1 MKEFQDALKEYASEL
16 GLDEGELNVAMVI
29 AGLEDNPYFSGN
41 PDLYK
46 QLQGAFTNKNVELFK
61 VLLNSA
67 INIQSGP
74 SVNPNNISNTEM
86 LELGLSPEQ
95 ISQLR
100 ALDVDDDAP
109 LRLIESEGK
118 LLEVRQESYF
128 DNVAWDEIINLY
140 ATPNEILAFQQY
152 LYDSGVVEEGY
163 FAGTEGQQSE
173 KLHNK
178 ITEIMNYIDNSLPIT
193 PSTIGA
199 IKKEQPVYFT
209 SVQQSQQDASFERNL
224 FNYGLKEFIR
234 TGLAEEEFQRGL
246 SEKQQAMQFIPP
258 SESALDDYTE
268 SYFYARLG
276 RKPTQDELD
285 IWSTN
290 LANSYS
296 SAYAQAIAAQRAF
309 DDASFV
315 QDNVS
320 SNDMIS
326 TATGPDLSQFSAQS
340 QQEIFEED
348 FETKMQA
355 EIDLFEA
362 GQRKKDYQNQLLS
375 VMFGGS

>member
-61 VLLNSA
+61 VLLDSA
-67 INIQSGP
+67 INTQSGP
-74 SVNPNNISNTEM
+74 TVNPNNISDTQM

-95 ISQLR
+95 IGQLR

-109 LRLIESEGK
+109 LRLTETGE
-118 LLEVRQESYF
+118 EVRQESYF

-178 ITEIMNYIDNSLPIT
+178 ITEIMNYIDNNIVTT
-193 PSTIGA
+193 PEIVAA
-199 IKKEQPVYFT
+199 IRQEQPVYFT

-320 SNDMIS
+320 TNDMIS

>member
-1 MKEFQDALKEYASEL
+1 VKEFQDALKEYASEL

-67 INIQSGP
+67 INTQSGP
-74 SVNPNNISNTEM
+74 AVNPNNISDTEM
-86 LELGLSPEQ
+86 LELGISPEQ
-95 ISQLR
+95 IGQLR

-109 LRLIESEGK
+109 LRLTETGE
-118 LLEVRQESYF
+118 EVRQESYF
-128 DNVAWDEIINLY
+128 DNVAWNEIINLY

-178 ITEIMNYIDNSLPIT
+178 ITEIMNYIDNNIVTT
-193 PSTIGA
+193 PEIVAA
-199 IKKEQPVYFT
+199 IRQEQPVYFT

-246 SEKQQAMQFIPP
+246 SEKQQAMRFVPP

-296 SAYAQAIAAQRAF
+296 SAYAQAIASQRAF

-320 SNDMIS
+320 SNNMIS

-340 QQEIFEED
+340 QEEIFEED

>member
-67 INIQSGP
+67 INTQTGP
-74 SVNPNNISNTEM
+74 AVNTNNISDTEM

-95 ISQLR
+95 IGQLR
-100 ALDVDDDAP
+100 ALDVEDDAP
-109 LRLIESEGK
+109 LRLTETGE
-118 LLEVRQESYF
+118 EVRQESYF

-178 ITEIMNYIDNSLPIT
+178 ITEIMNYIDNNIVTT
-193 PSTIGA
+193 PEIVAA
-199 IKKEQPVYFT
+199 IRQEQPVYFT

-234 TGLAEEEFQRGL
+234 TGLAEEEFQKGL

>member
-61 VLLNSA
+61 VLLDSA
-67 INIQSGP
+67 INTQSGP
-74 SVNPNNISNTEM
+74 AVNPNNISDTQM

-95 ISQLR
+95 IGQLR

-109 LRLIESEGK
+109 LRLTETGE
-118 LLEVRQESYF
+118 EVRQESYF

-178 ITEIMNYIDNSLPIT
+178 ITEIMNYIDNNIVTT
-193 PSTIGA
+193 PEIVAA
-199 IKKEQPVYFT
+199 IRQEQPVYFT

-320 SNDMIS
+320 TNDMIS

>member
-67 INIQSGP
+67 INTQTGP
-74 SVNPNNISNTEM
+74 AVNTNNISDTEM

-95 ISQLR
+95 IGQLR
-100 ALDVDDDAP
+100 ALDVEDDAP
-109 LRLIESEGK
+109 LRLTETGE
-118 LLEVRQESYF
+118 EVRQESYF

-178 ITEIMNYIDNSLPIT
+178 ITEIMNYIDNNIVTT
-193 PSTIGA
+193 PEIVAA
-199 IKKEQPVYFT
+199 IRQEQPVYFT

>member
-16 GLDEGELNVAMVI
+16 GLDEGELNVAIVI

-61 VLLNSA
+61 VLLDSA
-67 INIQSGP
+67 INTQSGP
-74 SVNPNNISNTEM
+74 AVNPNNISDTQM

-95 ISQLR
+95 IGQLR

-109 LRLIESEGK
+109 LRLTETGE
-118 LLEVRQESYF
+118 EVRQESYF

-178 ITEIMNYIDNSLPIT
+178 ITEIMNYIDNNIVTT
-193 PSTIGA
+193 PEIVAA
-199 IKKEQPVYFT
+199 IRQEQPVYFT

-315 QDNVS
+315 QDSVS

>member
-41 PDLYK
+41 PDLYI
-46 QLQGAFTNKNVELFK
+46 QLQDAFTNKNVELFK

-67 INIQSGP
+67 INTQSGP
-74 SVNPNNISNTEM
+74 AVNSNNISDKEM
-86 LELGLSPEQ
+86 LELGISPEQ
-95 ISQLR
+95 IGQLR
-100 ALDVDDDAP
+100 ALDVDDNAP
-109 LRLIESEGK
+109 LRLTETGE
-118 LLEVRQESYF
+118 EVRQESYF

-163 FAGTEGQQSE
+163 FAGTEGKQSE

-178 ITEIMNYIDNSLPIT
+178 INEIMNYIDNSLAVT
-193 PSTIGA
+193 PATLDA

-224 FNYGLKEFIR
+224 FNYGLKQFIK
-234 TGLAEEEFQRGL
+234 TGLAEEEFQKGL
-246 SEKQQAMQFIPP
+246 SEKQQAMRFVPP

-296 SAYAQAIAAQRAF
+296 SAYAQAIASQRAF

-340 QQEIFEED
+340 QEEIFEED

>member
-67 INIQSGP
+67 INTQTGP
-74 SVNPNNISNTEM
+74 AVNTNNISDTEM

-95 ISQLR
+95 IGQLR
-100 ALDVDDDAP
+100 ALDVEDDAP
-109 LRLIESEGK
+109 LRLTETGE
-118 LLEVRQESYF
+118 EVRQESYF

-178 ITEIMNYIDNSLPIT
+178 ITEIMNYIDNNIVTT
-193 PSTIGA
+193 PEIVAA
-199 IKKEQPVYFT
+199 IRQEQPVYFT

-234 TGLAEEEFQRGL
+234 TGLAEEEFQKGL

-320 SNDMIS
+320 TNDMIS

>member
-1 MKEFQDALKEYASEL
+1 VKEFQDALKEYASEL

-67 INIQSGP
+67 INTQSGP
-74 SVNPNNISNTEM
+74 AVNSNNISDTEM
-86 LELGLSPEQ
+86 LEIGISPEQ
-95 ISQLR
+95 IGQLR
-100 ALDVDDDAP
+100 ALDVNDNAP
-109 LRLIESEGK
+109 LRLTETGE
-118 LLEVRQESYF
+118 EVKQESYF

-163 FAGTEGQQSE
+163 FAGTEGKQSE

-178 ITEIMNYIDNSLPIT
+178 INEIMNYIDNSLAVT
-193 PSTIGA
+193 PATLDA
-199 IKKEQPVYFT
+199 IKKEQPIYFT

-234 TGLAEEEFQRGL
+234 TGLAEEEFQKGL
-246 SEKQQAMQFIPP
+246 SEKQQAMRFVPP
-258 SESALDDYTE
+258 SESVLDDYTE

-296 SAYAQAIAAQRAF
+296 SAYAQAIASQRAF

-340 QQEIFEED
+340 QEEIFEED

>member
-67 INIQSGP
+67 INTQTGP
-74 SVNPNNISNTEM
+74 AVNTNNISDTEM

-95 ISQLR
+95 IGQLR
-100 ALDVDDDAP
+100 ALDVEDDAP
-109 LRLIESEGK
+109 LRLTETGE
-118 LLEVRQESYF
+118 EVRQESYF

-163 FAGTEGQQSE
+163 FAGTEGQQSK

-178 ITEIMNYIDNSLPIT
+178 ITEIMNYIDNNIVTT
-193 PSTIGA
+193 PEIVAA
-199 IKKEQPVYFT
+199 IRQEQPVYFT

>member
-29 AGLEDNPYFSGN
+29 AGLKDNPYFSGN

-67 INIQSGP
+67 INTQTGP
-74 SVNPNNISNTEM
+74 AVNTNNISDTEM

-95 ISQLR
+95 IGQLR
-100 ALDVDDDAP
+100 ALDVEDDAP
-109 LRLIESEGK
+109 LRLTETGE
-118 LLEVRQESYF
+118 EVRQESYF

-178 ITEIMNYIDNSLPIT
+178 ITEIMNYIDNNIVTT
-193 PSTIGA
+193 PEIVAA
-199 IKKEQPVYFT
+199 IRQEQPVYFT

-234 TGLAEEEFQRGL
+234 TGLAEEEFQKGL